1 MSRFADTAF
10 RFASKTLRASLRQ
23 VPLGLARSLSSST
36 LPIVIFH
43 AVEDRPKPYI
53 KHLYDYH
60 SAASFE
66 RVLDELL
73 KRFRPLE
80 DLSPEGIARA
90 GADQFLV
97 TFDDGLRSS
106 YEVAAPILE
115 RKGIP
120 AIHFLISDFL
130 AGSGASKVEEKFK
143 ASLLVETLRE
153 RGGKDLPSVAE
164 VLKQAGYPGLDPA
177 VELMSVRLQDST
189 SVYGA
194 VAERLDLDLDAYFQ
208 QDRPYITHDE
218 ASDLVRRGFML
229 GSHSCDHPRY
239 WEIGLDEQVDQ
250 TLRSMEHV
258 QKAFNLPYRYFAF
271 PYKNKGIS
279 PAFYERTREAVDLY
293 FTTSGWGN
301 RMNGQKVFH
310 RVGLDSSDSAGQ
322 ALQSGWR
329 PFPLSLVQ

>member
-1 MSRFADTAF
+1 MSRLSDTAL
-10 RFASKTLRASLRQ
+10 RLASKTLRASLRQ
-23 VPLGLARSLSSST
+23 VPLGLAQSLSAST

-43 AVEDRPKPYI
+43 AVEDAPKPYI

-60 SAASFE
+60 TAASFE

-73 KRFRPLE
+73 KRFKPLE

-90 GADQFLV
+90 GADRFLV

-130 AGSGASKVEEKFK
+130 AGGGSSRVEEKFK
-143 ASLLVETLRE
+143 ASLLVETLKARDDKVQ
-153 RGGKDLPSVAE
+153 RAAAVILAK
-164 VLKQAGYPGLDPA
+164 AGYPGSDPLS
-177 VELMSVRLQDST
+177 ELMSVRLQDSA
-189 SVYGA
+189 VYDA
-194 VAERLDLDLDAYFQ
+194 VAECLDLDLEAYFRE
-208 QDRPYITHDE
+208 DRPYITHDE
-218 ASDLVRRGFML
+218 AADLARRGFML
-229 GSHSCDHPRY
+229 GAHSCDHPRY
-239 WEIGLDEQVDQ
+239 WEIGLDEQVEQ
-250 TLRSMEHV
+250 TLKSMAHV
-258 QKAFNLPYRYFAF
+258 QKAFDVPYRYFAF

-279 PAFYERTREAVDLY
+279 PAFYERTREAVDLF

-301 RMNGQKVFH
+301 RMNRQQVFH
-310 RVGLDSSDSAGQ
+310 RVGLDSSDSAVQ
-322 ALQSGWR
+322 ALQCGWR